1 MAIDFSQRN
10 KKLGYKGETL
20 DNIVFFLFGSPL
32 KILRTAVATVA
43 LTLLSYQC
51 VGNNITYSEG
61 VRVGMINKFSN
72 RGLFW
77 KTYEGEMA
85 LEGIAS
91 GENSVGANVWRFSLD
106 RYAKHGEDVKTLV
119 KEVLSYAESG
129 TKAKVT
135 YVEPLVTW
143 PWRSGTDYLVQS
155 IEPIEEKK

>member
-1 MAIDFSQRN
+1 M
-10 KKLGYKGETL
+10 
-20 DNIVFFLFGSPL
+20 P
-32 KILRTAVATVA
+32 
-43 LTLLSYQC
+43 YQC

-85 LEGIAS
+85 LEGIVS
-91 GENSVGANVWRFSLD
+91 GGNSVGANVWRFSLD
-106 RYAKHGEDVKTLV
+106 RQAKHGEDVKNLA

-135 YVEPLVTW
+135 YVEPIATW
-143 PWRSGTDYLVQS
+143 PWRSGTDYLVQN
-155 IEPIEEKK
+155 IEPVEEKK